1 MNMLVS
7 PRSHLV
13 DFALTVEDV
22 HVERSG
28 RRILDSVSTGF
39 ERSRVTAIVGPSGA
53 GKTTLINAIN
63 GLVAPSGG
71 GVRAPEIGL
80 LTEAAQWVRLRRATS
95 TIFQDHALIGRLSAL
110 DNVLLG
116 LAETRSALSLL
127 PWPSSTR
134 ERAGRAL
141 RDVGLIHRAFERV
154 EKLSG
159 GERQR
164 VGVARALVKNPR
176 ILLGDEPFSSL
187 DPLLAR
193 QLGEDLR
200 RLATRDGVTVILV
213 LHQTALAR
221 SLADRII
228 GVNSGRIVF
237 DGPTEFFDEETEAA
251 IFASAGLGRRT
262 DARKGS

>member
-13 DFALTVEDV
+13 DFALTVEDIR
-22 HVERSG
+22 VERNG
-28 RRILDSVSTGF
+28 RVILDGVSTGF
-39 ERSRVTAIVGPSGA
+39 ERGRVTAIVGPSGA
-53 GKTTLINAIN
+53 GKTTLINTIN
-63 GLVAPSGG
+63 GLVAPSRG
-71 GVRAPEIGL
+71 GVHTPEIGAL
-80 LTEAAQWVRLRRATS
+80 VEATQWARLREATS
-95 TIFQDHALIGRLSAL
+95 TVFQDHALICRLSAL

-116 LAETRSALSLL
+116 LAKTRSALSIL
-127 PWPSSTR
+127 PWASSA
-134 ERAGRAL
+134 RARAARAL
-141 RDVGLIHRAFERV
+141 GSVGLIHRAFARV

-200 RLATRDGVTVILV
+200 SLATRDGVTLILV
-213 LHQTALAR
+213 LHQTSLAR
-221 SLADRII
+221 ALADRFV
-228 GVNSGRIVF
+228 GVNSGRIIF
-237 DGPTEFFDEETEAA
+237 DGPVELFDERTEAS
-251 IFASAGLGRRT
+251 IFAGAAAGRT
-262 DARKGS
+262 DMRKEN